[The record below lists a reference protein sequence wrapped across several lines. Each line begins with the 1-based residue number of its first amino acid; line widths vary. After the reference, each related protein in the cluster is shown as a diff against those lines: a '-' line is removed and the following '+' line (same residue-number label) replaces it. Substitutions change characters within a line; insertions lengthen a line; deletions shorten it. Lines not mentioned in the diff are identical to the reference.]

1 MLLLIVQTHR
11 ASSNPSSTAGMC
23 CAWCEQQE
31 EKGLLL
37 HPNTYLARDPQQ
49 PQVCMHFMGTVHVR
63 MQNIDTLIC
72 FFSRIVVLGE
82 EKVVMHC

>member
-1 MLLLIVQTHR
+1 
-11 ASSNPSSTAGMC
+11 
-23 CAWCEQQE
+23 
-31 EKGLLL
+31 
-37 HPNTYLARDPQQ
+37 
-49 PQVCMHFMGTVHVR
+49 MHFMGTVHVR